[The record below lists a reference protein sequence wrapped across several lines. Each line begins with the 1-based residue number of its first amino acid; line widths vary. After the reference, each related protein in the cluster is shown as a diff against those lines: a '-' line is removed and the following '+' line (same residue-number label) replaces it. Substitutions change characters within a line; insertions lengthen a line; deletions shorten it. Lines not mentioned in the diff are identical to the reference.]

1 MNPPAIQIHVVQGST
16 NCRSKTVTGEN
27 ERENLVYKHSLLC
40 QSNIQKKKTHKK
52 QNLRN
57 KNGKK
62 EESSI
67 YSLSAAKI
75 IGRNKRKLKLT
86 SKGTKH

>member
-1 MNPPAIQIHVVQGST
+1 MVQGST
-16 NCRSKTVTGEN
+16 NYRSKTITGEN

-40 QSNIQKKKTHKK
+40 QSNIQKKTHKK

-62 EESSI
+62 VNSI

-75 IGRNKRKLKLT
+75 IGRNKRKL
-86 SKGTKH
+86 SKVD